1 MDLQSIFYLLAI
13 ILMVLMISFLI
24 AIAYFLTK
32 LQQSIE
38 SIKTTMNNKVEEI
51 KSNANSEIAGIAG
64 GLVTSF
70 IMSRIKNMFRKKKSH
85 SD

>member
-13 ILMVLMISFLI
+13 ILMVLIISFLI

-51 KSNANSEIAGIAG
+51 KSNANGEIAGIAG

-70 IMSRIKNMFRKKKSH
+70 VLSRIKGMFFKKKKR